1 MNYAKDEIATGW
13 WKCAADPLW
22 AAIWAGSKKE
32 LRDEE
37 FHRVR
42 GQARPQV
49 PQVIKCPMWDF
60 IEDDQ

>member
-1 MNYAKDEIATGW
+1 MNYAKDEIAMGW
-13 WKCAADPLW
+13 WKHAADPLW

-32 LRDEE
+32 LRDDI

-42 GQARPQV
+42 CQVRPQV
-49 PQVIKCPMWDF
+49 AEVINCLMLDF